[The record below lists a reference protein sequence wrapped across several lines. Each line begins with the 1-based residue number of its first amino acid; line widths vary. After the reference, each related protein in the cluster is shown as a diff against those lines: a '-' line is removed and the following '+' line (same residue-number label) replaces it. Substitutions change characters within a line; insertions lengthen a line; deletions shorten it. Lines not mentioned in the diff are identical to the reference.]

1 MFSFDNK
8 QVWTFFLLNRYDD
21 IFARILFVAEA
32 KRAVIIILKRAPFSH
47 LCTGKYKHAMTEL
60 FTVTQTS
67 ELDVELTVFKNCD
80 PLFPLMGPFLLLC
93 GFCGPQCT
101 KSW

>member
-1 MFSFDNK
+1 
-8 QVWTFFLLNRYDD
+8 
-21 IFARILFVAEA
+21 
-32 KRAVIIILKRAPFSH
+32 
-47 LCTGKYKHAMTEL
+47 MTEV
-60 FTVTQTS
+60 FTLTQTS

-80 PLFPLMGPFLLLC
+80 PLIPLMGPFLLLC

>member
-1 MFSFDNK
+1 
-8 QVWTFFLLNRYDD
+8 
-21 IFARILFVAEA
+21 
-32 KRAVIIILKRAPFSH
+32 
-47 LCTGKYKHAMTEL
+47 MTEV
-60 FTVTQTS
+60 FTLTQTS

-80 PLFPLMGPFLLLC
+80 PLIPLMGLFLLLC

>member
-1 MFSFDNK
+1 MFSFDNNN
-8 QVWTFFLLNRYDD
+8 VWTFFLLNRYDN

-32 KRAVIIILKRAPFSH
+32 KRAVIIILKRAPLSH
-47 LCTGKYKHAMTEL
+47 LCTGKYKHAMTEV
-60 FTVTQTS
+60 FTLTQTS

-80 PLFPLMGPFLLLC
+80 PLIPLMGLFLLLC

>member
-1 MFSFDNK
+1 
-8 QVWTFFLLNRYDD
+8 
-21 IFARILFVAEA
+21 
-32 KRAVIIILKRAPFSH
+32 
-47 LCTGKYKHAMTEL
+47 MTEL

-80 PLFPLMGPFLLLC
+80 PLFPLMAPFLLLYA
-93 GFCGPQCT
+93 FCALQCT